1 VTNERDAARRSATGT
16 VIDLD
21 RAATTPV
28 HPEVL
33 AAMLPWFSASAGNP
47 SSLHG
52 AGRAARRAVEDA
64 REHVAAALE
73 ATPRQVVFTSGATEA
88 LHLAVLGSLALR
100 PGAHVVASA
109 AEHAAL
115 LEAVRT
121 AARRGHPVTWVPS
134 EPDGRIAHHALV
146 AALRDDTALVAV
158 MRTNNETGVQNDLA
172 PLREH
177 FEARGVRVLVDAVQS
192 FGLER
197 VGLETCGADMLVV
210 SSHKVEGPKGCGAL
224 LLGDGVAVEPQQRG
238 GGQER
243 GLRGGTVDVPAVVGF
258 GRAAL
263 RSTTWRE
270 RSARVSALRDRFEH
284 GVCAIGGVTV
294 HGSGAPRGPKHVHVH
309 VGGIDGE
316 TLLIN
321 LDREGVLASAGSA
334 CAAGSLEPSH
344 VLRAMGRSE
353 AVARASVRF
362 SLGDHL
368 DEATIDEAVLRV
380 RRAVLT
386 TRGLEGA
393 A

>member
-1 VTNERDAARRSATGT
+1 MTSERDAAQRSARAMR
-16 VIDLD
+16 IDLD

-28 HPEVL
+28 HPDVVE
-33 AAMLPWFSASAGNP
+33 AMLPWFSDRAGNP
-47 SSLHG
+47 ASLHA
-52 AGRAARRAVEDA
+52 AGREARRAVEDA
-64 REHVAAALE
+64 RERLAEALE

-115 LEAVRT
+115 LEAVRA
-121 AARRGHPVTWVPS
+121 AARRGHPVTWLAS
-134 EPDGRIAHHALV
+134 GADGLIAHDELS

-172 PLREH
+172 PLRGH
-177 FEARGVRVLVDAVQS
+177 FLERGVRVLVDAVQS
-192 FGLER
+192 FGHER
-197 VGLETCGADMLVV
+197 VGLEPCGADLLVV

-224 LLGDGVAVEPQQRG
+224 LLGDGVVVEPQQRG

-263 RSTTWRE
+263 RCTTWHAR
-270 RSARVSALRDRFEH
+270 ADRVSALRDRFEA
-284 GVCAIGGVTV
+284 GVCAIGGVSV
-294 HGSGAPRGPKHVHVH
+294 HGGDAPRGPKHVHVH
-309 VGGIDGE
+309 VDGIDGE

-344 VLRAMGRSE
+344 VLLAMGRSA

-368 DEATIDEAVLRV
+368 DDATIDDAVRRV
-380 RRAVLT
+380 RRAVLM
-386 TRGLEGA
+386 TRGVEG
-393 A
+393 

>member
-1 VTNERDAARRSATGT
+1 VTSAIEAAGRPASAG

-28 HPEVL
+28 HPDVL
-33 AAMLPWFSASAGNP
+33 TAMLPWFSANAGNP
-47 SSLHG
+47 SSLHR

-64 REHVAAALE
+64 RERLAEALE

-100 PGAHVVASA
+100 PAAHVVASA

-115 LEAVRT
+115 LEAVR
-121 AARRGHPVTWVPS
+121 AAERRGHPVTWVPS
-134 EPDGRIAHHALV
+134 GCDGRIAHDELV

-177 FEARGVRVLVDAVQS
+177 FETRGVRVLVDAVQA
-192 FGLER
+192 FGVER
-197 VGLETCGADMLVV
+197 VGLEPCGADLLVV

-224 LLGDGVAVEPQQRG
+224 LLRDGVVVEPQQRG

-263 RSTTWRE
+263 RATSWQDR
-270 RSARVSALRDRFEH
+270 AQRVAALRDRLER

-294 HGSGAPRGPKHVHVH
+294 HGSAAPRGPKHVHVH

-344 VLRAMGRSE
+344 VLLAMGRSAAE
-353 AVARASVRF
+353 ARASVRF

-368 DEATIDEAVLRV
+368 DEAAIDEAVRRV
-380 RRAVLT
+380 RRAVRT